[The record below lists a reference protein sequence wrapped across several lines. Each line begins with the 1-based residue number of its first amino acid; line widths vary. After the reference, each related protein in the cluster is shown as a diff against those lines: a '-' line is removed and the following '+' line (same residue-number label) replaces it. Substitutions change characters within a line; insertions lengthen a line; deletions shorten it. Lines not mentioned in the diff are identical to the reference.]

1 MLFLGFSAGLPLLL
15 VYSTL
20 TAWLSD
26 YDVKKSTIG
35 LFAWVGITYSVKLF
49 WAPVVDRLHLPLL
62 RRMGQRRSWMLLA
75 QAGIVFGL
83 YQMSQLN
90 PADSLKMVALW
101 GVFVAFCS
109 ATQDI
114 ALDAYRI
121 EAVETD
127 RQAAMASTY
136 IFGYRIAMLF
146 AGAGALYIAQ
156 YQSWPFAYQT
166 MAASMLVGI
175 ITVILIAEPISNTV
189 RSLAERGPLVERFEA
204 QASGWLP
211 PLRTAVSWI
220 LGAVVEPFVDFFR
233 RNGLGLALLILGVV
247 AFYRLS
253 DLSMGAMSNPFYL
266 DMGFSKAE
274 IATVVKSFGLA
285 MTLIGAG
292 LGGVMAMRYGT
303 LKSLLVAAI
312 MVATTNLLFAWIA
325 TQPKDISY
333 LAGVIAADNLSA
345 GIATTVFI
353 AFLSGLTNTAYTAT
367 QYALFSSLMT
377 LPGKIIAG
385 YSGFVVEAQGYA
397 TFFIYV
403 AALGIPAI
411 VLVSVLIHWNKAR
424 QLLATPA
431 ESARQ
436 NATADT

>member
-1 MLFLGFSAGLPLLL
+1 MFFLGFSAGLPLLL

-62 RRMGQRRSWMLLA
+62 SRLGQRRSWMLFA
-75 QAGIVFGL
+75 QVGIIFGL

-90 PADSLKMVALW
+90 PADSLKMVAIW

-136 IFGYRIAMLF
+136 IFGYRVAMLF

-156 YQSWPFAYQT
+156 FQSWPFAYQT

-175 ITVILIAEPISNTV
+175 VTVLLIAEPVSNSI
-189 RSLAERGPLVERFEA
+189 RSLAERGPLVARFEA
-204 QASGWLP
+204 ATEHWLP
-211 PLRTAVSWI
+211 AARRTVSFI

-233 RNGLGLALLILGVV
+233 RNGIGLALLILGVV

-266 DMGFSKAE
+266 DMQFSKAE

-285 MTLIGAG
+285 MTLIGAA

-303 LKSLLVAAI
+303 LKSLLIAAI
-312 MVATTNLLFAWIA
+312 LVATTNLLFAWIA
-325 TQPKDISY
+325 TQPKDITY
-333 LAGVIAADNLSA
+333 LAAVIAADNLSA

-377 LPGKIIAG
+377 LPGKIVAG
-385 YSGFVVEAQGYA
+385 YSGFVVEAQGYPV
-397 TFFIYV
+397 FFIYV
-403 AALGIPAI
+403 AMLGIPAI
-411 VLVSVLIHWNKAR
+411 VLVSILMRWEKSR
-424 QLLATPA
+424 KLLQ
-431 ESARQ
+431 SSGQ
-436 NATADT
+436 